1 MADNFSI
8 SSCDITVIDKI
19 KSKGMILD
27 LTVRFEISSAQPEN
41 INDEKMKIYNPTV
54 AYYKT
59 KFTFK
64 IIVKLWVYLLDPV
77 EQFLNC

>member
-8 SSCDITVIDKI
+8 SSCDNIVIDKI

-27 LTVRFEISSAQPEN
+27 STGRFEISSAQPEN
-41 INDEKMKIYNPTV
+41 INYDKIKIYNPSF

-59 KFTFK
+59 KYH
-64 IIVKLWVYLLDPV
+64 II
-77 EQFLNC
+77 